1 MPKAPVD
8 EPLAVAA
15 AAAAVVLVAL
25 DVVADL
31 YVQFFRGIWRI
42 LLTRVQD
49 GGKDDAEGTE
59 EAAAPT
65 AANDEVLPLTDIT
78 NKNTT
83 DNSKSKDKSRPAR
96 EKKERGPPADGIP
109 SKTKVM
115 VANLPYDLTEEKVR
129 DSDRVDVAHR

>member
-1 MPKAPVD
+1 MPKALVAELPDV
-8 EPLAVAA
+8 AVAA
-15 AAAAVVLVAL
+15 AVVVLVAL
-25 DVVADL
+25 AEEADL
-31 YVQFFRGIWRI
+31 YVQFFIETWCI
-42 LLTRVQD
+42 SLIRVQD

-59 EAAAPT
+59 EAAVPA

-78 NKNTT
+78 NKNIT

-96 EKKERGPPADGIP
+96 EKKERGPPSDGIP

-129 DSDRVDVAHR
+129 QP